1 MPSPF
6 HPNDLYTRLGTAKAP
21 LLIDVRRRE
30 AFDADKILII
40 GAARRL
46 PDDVS
51 KWRNTLPAGKPIVA
65 YCAHGHEVSQGV
77 ASTLRGAGMAAS
89 YLEGGIAGWQERK
102 LPTRRKRDA
111 SENKWVTR
119 EHPKI
124 DRIACPW
131 LISRFVNPEAE
142 FIYVPAAEV
151 SKVAA
156 DVGGTP
162 YDIKGVK
169 FGHVGD
175 QCSFDAIVDTYGI
188 EDPALDRLATIVRG
202 ADTSRPDLTPQ
213 CEGLLA
219 ISYGLSSNFPRRPR
233 NAEARNGHVRR
244 PLHMVPT
251 GNRKAEGTVIMSL
264 KTIATIAIPGSAGSS
279 FDHGAFDP
287 ATRRVFVAH
296 TGRSCVEVIDHD
308 AGKHIATLPDF
319 PEAAGVV
326 AEAGWSWSP
335 TAAPPAW
342 LGSMHTAWKRNAF
355 SK

>member
-1 MPSPF
+1 MDVNALPISQE
-6 HPNDLYTRLGTAKAP
+6 DLYAHLGTAKSP

-30 AFDADKILII
+30 AFDTDQSLII

-51 KWRNTLPAGKPIVA
+51 KWRSALPAGRPIVA
-65 YCAHGHEVSQGV
+65 YCVHGHEVSQGV
-77 ASTLRGAGMAAS
+77 ASTLRGVGVAAS
-89 YLEGGIAGWQERK
+89 YLEGGIAGWRERK
-102 LPTRRKRDA
+102 LPTRHKRDA

-142 FIYVPAAEV
+142 FIYVPGAEV

-162 YDIKGVK
+162 YDIDNVR

-175 QCSFDAIVDTYGI
+175 RCSFDAIVDAYGI
-188 EDPALDRLATIVRG
+188 QDPALAQLATIVRG

-219 ISYGLSSNFPRRPR
+219 ISYGLSRNFPDDH
-233 NAEARNGHVRR
+233 EMLKHG
-244 PLHMVPT
+244 MV
-251 GNRKAEGTVIMSL
+251 MY
-264 KTIATIAIPGSAGSS
+264 
-279 FDHGAFDP
+279 
-287 ATRRVFVAH
+287 
-296 TGRSCVEVIDHD
+296 D
-308 AGKHIATLPDF
+308 ALY
-319 PEAAGVV
+319 
-326 AEAGWSWSP
+326 SWCRMQ
-335 TAAPPAW
+335 
-342 LGSMHTAWKRNAF
+342 LGDRT
-355 SK
+355 

>member
-1 MPSPF
+1 MDVNALPISPE
-6 HPNDLYTRLGTAKAP
+6 DLCAHLGTARAP

-30 AFDADKILII
+30 AFDSGQSLII

-51 KWRNTLPAGKPIVA
+51 TWRSALPAGRPIVA
-65 YCAHGHEVSQGV
+65 YCVHGHEVSQGV
-77 ASTLRGAGMAAS
+77 ASTLRGVGVAAS

-102 LPTRRKRDA
+102 LPTRHKRDA

-142 FIYVPAAEV
+142 FIYVPGAEV

-162 YDIKGVK
+162 YDIDNVK

-175 QCSFDAIVDTYGI
+175 RCSFDAIVDAYGI
-188 EDPALDRLATIVRG
+188 QDAALARLATIVRG

-219 ISYGLSSNFPRRPR
+219 ISYGLSSNFPDDH
-233 NAEARNGHVRR
+233 EMLKHG
-244 PLHMVPT
+244 MVMYDALYSWCRMQV
-251 GNRKAEGTVIMSL
+251 G
-264 KTIATIAIPGSAGSS
+264 
-279 FDHGAFDP
+279 
-287 ATRRVFVAH
+287 
-296 TGRSCVEVIDHD
+296 GR
-308 AGKHIATLPDF
+308 T
-319 PEAAGVV
+319 
-326 AEAGWSWSP
+326 
-335 TAAPPAW
+335 
-342 LGSMHTAWKRNAF
+342 
-355 SK
+355 